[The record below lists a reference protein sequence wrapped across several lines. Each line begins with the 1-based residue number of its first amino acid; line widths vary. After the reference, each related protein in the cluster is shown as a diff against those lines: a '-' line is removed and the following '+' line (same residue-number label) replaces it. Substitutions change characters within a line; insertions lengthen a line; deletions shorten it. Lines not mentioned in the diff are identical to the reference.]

1 MTSASDLPILAR
13 LNIGVTGHRDLLPEQ
28 EAALRAQVSALFER
42 LSADFPDLPL
52 QVISALAEGADQ
64 LVAEQALAMGIPV
77 MAPLPMNQAEYERD
91 FQSEEAL
98 QRFRALLARCRT
110 QTLPPAPGINPT
122 AIGHE
127 GPERDQQYAQVGVFI
142 SSHCQLLLALWD
154 GSPAE
159 SGGGTA
165 DVVQFHV
172 HERMSA
178 QPWSASTARLPDD
191 KGDDLVYHLPC
202 NRQGNPPAGDSAAP
216 VAAPRW
222 LNSDGS
228 WPGEQPLPY
237 AYREVFERMQAYNR
251 DLRQCAD
258 RIAAE
263 SVSLLPPAAASGS
276 PRAENRLMRR
286 LDSLFRQSDWLA
298 LHYQRLHRRLLF
310 ATHALAVSLGLGFI
324 LYYNLAPDPWVLAV
338 FLAVF
343 AGGSFWYWFGQRRE
357 WHRKYHDYRVL
368 AEGLRVQLYW
378 YLAGIPTD
386 AGIQFAHRSF
396 LRRADRELGWIR
408 QVMRGAALPDD
419 REPTPDDAWLEWV
432 IADWVGAVEAGTGQL
447 AYYRNKIA
455 RSKER
460 ERHTSRRFAVAAV
473 AVAGLGAALVLLHGR
488 MSLATASFALALFG
502 LLPLI
507 AGLHEADAE
516 RRAEQQQTK
525 QYQLMFELLQRAQ
538 RQLDVT
544 GDNQQRRRTLRAL
557 GEACLMEHTRWLTA
571 HHKPALPMEG
581 KTAAFSDRR

>member
-1 MTSASDLPILAR
+1 MTAASDLPILAR
-13 LNIGVTGHRDLLPEQ
+13 LNIGVTGHRDLRSEQ
-28 EAALRAQVSALFER
+28 ESVLRAQVAALFER
-42 LSADFPDLPL
+42 LSAEFPDLPL

-77 MAPLPMNQAEYERD
+77 LAPLPMDQGEYERD
-91 FQSEEAL
+91 FQSDRAL
-98 QRFRALLARCRT
+98 ERFRTLLARCRT
-110 QTLPPAPGINPT
+110 QTLPLAPGISPT
-122 AIGHE
+122 AIGQA

-154 GSPAE
+154 GLPAE
-159 SGGGTA
+159 AGGGTA
-165 DVVQFHV
+165 DVVQFHI

-178 QPWSASTARLPDD
+178 QPWTSTTARQPDD

-202 NRQGNPPAGDSAAP
+202 DRQSHPADGDSSASSGD
-216 VAAPRW
+216 PRW
-222 LNSDGS
+222 LNSEGS

-237 AYREVFERMQAYNR
+237 AYCEVFDRMQSYNR
-251 DLRQCAD
+251 DLGRFAD
-258 RIAAE
+258 RIASE
-263 SVSLLPPAAASGS
+263 STSLLPPPEAPGS
-276 PRAENRLMRR
+276 PRTENGLMRR
-286 LDSLFRQSDWLA
+286 LDSLYRQSDWLA

-310 ATHALAVSLGLGFI
+310 ATHTLAVSLGLGFI

-343 AGGSFWYWFGQRRE
+343 VGGSLWYGFGQRRA

-419 REPTPDDAWLEWV
+419 REPPPDDTWLEWA
-432 IADWVGAVEAGTGQL
+432 IGDWVGAVGAGTGQL
-447 AYYRNKIA
+447 AYYRNKIE
-455 RSKER
+455 RSKIR
-460 ERHTSRRFAVAAV
+460 ERRTSRRFAVAAV
-473 AVAGLGAALVLLHGR
+473 AVAGLGVALVLLHGR
-488 MSLATASFALALFG
+488 MSLASASFALALFG

-516 RRAEQQQTK
+516 RQAERQQTK

-538 RQLDVT
+538 RQLEVT
-544 GDNQQRRRTLRAL
+544 SDNQQRRRTLRAL

-571 HHKPALPMEG
+571 HHKPALATDGRP
-581 KTAAFSDRR
+581 AAFSRHG